1 MRRFA
6 HHSDMNSDAPL
17 TSFRFLIDDSL
28 NQGSGPRFEECRRYD
43 GQGMDLYNR
52 EEFVSE

>member
-17 TSFRFLIDDSL
+17 ISFGFIIDGLL
-28 NQGSGPRFEECRRYD
+28 NQGSGPCFEECRRYD
-43 GQGMDLYNR
+43 LQGMDLYNR